1 MYDRYPVEGSKY
13 PPYVFSFGGGFNYKN
28 FEFNILFTGN
38 LEKYVEYN
46 MVWDNEFYTGDMR
59 IHASSADYWRPD
71 HQNADH
77 ATLHYNG
84 TQMSSPNLG
93 WGGGEANRGYDMQ
106 LVDHFWRRANYIR
119 LKDVYLGYQ
128 MKPNFMKRLLGVE
141 NVVVYTTGNNLLTF
155 TELIEGDPER
165 KDFRE
170 GFYPQMA
177 SVKFG
182 VKVVF

>member
-1 MYDRYPVEGSKY
+1 
-13 PPYVFSFGGGFNYKN
+13 
-28 FEFNILFTGN
+28 
-38 LEKYVEYN
+38 
-46 MVWDNEFYTGDMR
+46 
-59 IHASSADYWRPD
+59 
-71 HQNADH
+71 
-77 ATLHYNG
+77 
-84 TQMSSPNLG
+84 
-93 WGGGEANRGYDMQ
+93 MQ